1 MPKEKDL
8 KKLVRARM
16 GKTGEGYSI
25 ARLHVN
31 GTANGSRTGRPL
43 GFAVA
48 GTRKGPL
55 GTPATPAIYQVR
67 ITIAEIAPAIWR
79 RLQVPADT
87 TLAEF
92 HEIIQAAFGWWNYH
106 LHHYVVDGQHFGVPD
121 PEYADDL
128 PPMVHEQGVAL
139 RDIVGAAKITYE
151 YEFGDSWEH
160 RIEIESVAVVPESGI
175 TYPICIAG
183 ARARP
188 PEDCGGTSGYEG
200 MLEILADP
208 EHEEYR
214 QTKTWVGRKYDPE
227 KLDLAAVSRALQR
240 VRRQSNAARRRSG
253 ASRARAVGIGS
264 PSPTGART
272 R

>member
-8 KKLVRARM
+8 KNLVRARM

-31 GTANGSRTGRPL
+31 GAANGSRTGRPL

-48 GTRKGPL
+48 AGKDPL
-55 GTPATPAIYQVR
+55 GAPATPVIYQIK
-67 ITIAEIAPAIWR
+67 ITIADIEPAIWR
-79 RLQVPADT
+79 RLQVPSDT
-87 TLAEF
+87 TLAEL

-106 LHHYVVDGQHFGVPD
+106 LHQYVVDRQHFGVPD
-121 PEYADDL
+121 PEYADEL
-128 PPMVHEQGVAL
+128 PPMVHEKGVAL

-151 YEFGDSWEH
+151 YDFGDSWEH

-188 PEDCGGTSGYEG
+188 PEDCGGTSGYES

-227 KLDLAAVSRALQR
+227 KLDLVAVSRALKR
-240 VRRQSNAARRRSG
+240 VRSQSNAVRQRGS
-253 ASRARAVGIGS
+253 SRGRAVRGGS
-264 PSPTGART
+264 QSPTGART